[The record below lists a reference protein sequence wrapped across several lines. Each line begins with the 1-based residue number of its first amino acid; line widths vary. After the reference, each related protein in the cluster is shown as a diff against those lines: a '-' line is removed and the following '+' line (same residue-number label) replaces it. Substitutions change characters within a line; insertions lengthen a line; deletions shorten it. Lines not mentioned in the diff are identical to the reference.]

1 MISKEEDKREDNRG
15 VDDNK
20 DYCKEVVIEEGKKVE
35 YILNDVIKSNE
46 IICFINLNFMVYV
59 LINKFKI

>member
-35 YILNDVIKSNE
+35 YSLNDVIKSN
-46 IICFINLNFMVYV
+46 
-59 LINKFKI
+59 